1 MKSLTLGNV
10 TLDLPL
16 SADLDGLHGAS
27 YVDTS
32 DKNRTLATLE
42 TDGHRELATLFA
54 ASPDLLLAAEQV
66 VKESEPPADESD
78 WEPSRIRFG
87 AALDNLRTAI
97 ACARGRKP

>member
-1 MKSLTLGNV
+1 MKTLNLGNV

-16 SADLDGLHGAS
+16 SADLNGLHGAS

-42 TDGHRELATLFA
+42 TDGHCELAVLFA

-66 VKESEPPADESD
+66 VKESEPPTDESD
-78 WEPSRIRFG
+78 WEPARIRFG
-87 AALDNLRTAI
+87 FALDNLRA
-97 ACARGRKP
+97 AVARARGQQP